1 VLSTKKNII
10 LLSIFILTLIV
21 STVSSA
27 SYPRVT
33 DFVTDNANIIDD
45 SFEAKI
51 TELAKE
57 IEKQT
62 TVEVA
67 VVTIKT
73 LEGMDIE
80 TYAVELFEK
89 AGIGKKDLDNGLLIL
104 IAPNEKIYRIEV
116 GYGLEGTMPDIRAR
130 EIGVNVLTPN
140 FKNGEF
146 GKGIYD
152 TLVTIYGYLTDNEE
166 IVSKYHSVYVNR
178 GSIGSANLLYF
189 IFMFLV
195 FASLIGGMFGKR
207 RHRMMFLPIFL
218 PGFGGGL
225 EVAVVLEGDLEDL
238 AGDFQEE
245 GDFQE
250 VGKNG

>member
-1 VLSTKKNII
+1 VSDVKKNII
-10 LLSIFILTLIV
+10 AIFSVFSLIV
-21 STVSSA
+21 SAVSA
-27 SYPRVT
+27 VNYPEVT
-33 DFVTDNANIIDD
+33 DFVIDNAGIIDD
-45 SFEAKI
+45 SYEARI
-51 TELAKE
+51 MELAKE

-104 IAPNEKIYRIEV
+104 IAPNEQRYRIEV

-130 EIGVNVLTPN
+130 EIGVNILTPN
-140 FKNGEF
+140 FKRGEF

-152 TLVTIYGYLTDNEE
+152 TLVTIYGYLSDNEE

-178 GSIGSANLLYF
+178 GSIGSTNMLYF

-218 PGFGGGL
+218 PGFGGGFRGGGGL
-225 EVAVVLEGDLEDL
+225 EEDLGDLEEDL
-238 AGDFQEE
+238 VVE